1 MTIEEMRIRKTQL
14 RYTYAQIAELSG
26 LPVGTVQKVMTGAT
40 ASPRVGTLLALQ
52 RALGDGPAG
61 EKDKKTGSIIN
72 KDNSYIADVTI
83 PAYIDAGKRSHD
95 SFHRYPVRGEKLPG
109 MPYGIQKD
117 LLAEPPAAYS
127 YGSSEPS
134 GGLTILGIPRGT
146 YTLEDYRALPD
157 DQRMELIDGYFFKM
171 EAPSALHQ
179 ELLIELA
186 YRFKDYQK
194 KKRPDCRVLPAPFDV
209 QLDRDI
215 FTMLQPDISIICDR
229 DRIVPKGCFGAP
241 DFIVEILSRSTRAK
255 DMYLKLAKYKNAG
268 VHEYWMVDPEKQ
280 QVLVWDEKEGDR
292 LAVYDLKSR
301 IPVAITD
308 GDLEIDFREIMEEL
322 SYLQQ

>member
-14 RYTYAQIAELSG
+14 RYTYAQIAELAG

-40 ASPRVGTLLALQ
+40 ASPRAGTLLALQ
-52 RALGDGPAG
+52 RALGNGPAG
-61 EKDKKTGSIIN
+61 EKDEKTDSTIKKDDG
-72 KDNSYIADVTI
+72 YIPDVTI
-83 PAYIDAGKRSHD
+83 PAYIDTRNRNHD
-95 SFHRYPVRGEKLPG
+95 SFHRYPVRGEKLPV
-109 MPYGIQKD
+109 MSYGIQKD
-117 LLAEPPAAYS
+117 LLAEMPAAYS

-194 KKRPDCRVLPAPFDV
+194 KKRPDCRVIPAPFDV

-215 FTMLQPDISIICDR
+215 LTMLQPDISIISDR

-241 DFIVEILSRSTRAK
+241 DFIVEILSGSTRAK

-268 VHEYWMVDPEKQ
+268 VHEYWMVDPEKH

-292 LAVYDLKSR
+292 LEVYDLESR
-301 IPVAITD
+301 IPVGITD

>member
-14 RYTYAQIAELSG
+14 RYTYAQIAELAG

-40 ASPRVGTLLALQ
+40 ASPRAGTLLALQ
-52 RALGDGPAG
+52 RALGNGPAG
-61 EKDKKTGSIIN
+61 EKDKKTGPILN
-72 KDNSYIADVTI
+72 KDDSYIRDVTI
-83 PAYIDAGKRSHD
+83 PAYIHSQKMSRDPRYRS
-95 SFHRYPVRGEKLPG
+95 SAQGEKLSDLQCN
-109 MPYGIQKD
+109 MHQD
-117 LLAEPPAAYS
+117 LLAEPPASYS
-127 YGSSEPS
+127 PGPSELQ

-194 KKRPDCRVLPAPFDV
+194 KKRPDCRVIPAPFDV

-215 FTMLQPDISIICDR
+215 LTMLQPDISIISDR

-241 DFIVEILSRSTRAK
+241 DFIVEILSGSTRAK

-268 VHEYWMVDPEKQ
+268 VHEYWMVDPEKH

-292 LAVYDLKSR
+292 LEVYDLESR
-301 IPVAITD
+301 IPVGITD

>member
-1 MTIEEMRIRKTQL
+1 VKDEKTDSTIK
-14 RYTYAQIAELSG
+14 
-26 LPVGTVQKVMTGAT
+26 KD
-40 ASPRVGTLLALQ
+40 
-52 RALGDGPAG
+52 DG
-61 EKDKKTGSIIN
+61 
-72 KDNSYIADVTI
+72 YIPDVTI
-83 PAYIDAGKRSHD
+83 PAYIDPGKRSQD
-95 SFHRYPVRGEKLPG
+95 SLHRYPVRGEKLPIMSYG
-109 MPYGIQKD
+109 MRND
-117 LLAEPPAAYS
+117 LLAEPSPSYS
-127 YGSSEPS
+127 FEPS
-134 GGLTILGIPRGT
+134 DMTAGLTILGIPRGT

-194 KKRPDCRVLPAPFDV
+194 KKRPDCRVIPAPFDV

-215 FTMLQPDISIICDR
+215 LTMLQPDISIISDR

-241 DFIVEILSRSTRAK
+241 DFIVEILSGSTRAK

-268 VHEYWMVDPEKQ
+268 VHEYWMVDPEKH

-292 LAVYDLKSR
+292 LAVYDLESR
-301 IPVAITD
+301 IPLGITD
-308 GDLEIDFREIMEEL
+308 GDLDIDFREIMEEL